1 MKNVHRW
8 LNYFGF
14 ICVCMSSFGFV
25 SRWIFRDVIALD
37 QLLVLSIGIIIL
49 ITAFFVK
56 RCSKELRGDKD

>member
-1 MKNVHRW
+1 MKNVHRG

-14 ICVCMSSFGFV
+14 MCVFMFSMGFIF
-25 SRWIFRDVIALD
+25 RWIFRDVIALD

-56 RCSKELRGDKD
+56 RCSKELHNKN

>member
-37 QLLVLSIGIIIL
+37 QLLVLSIFNNSIFCKTL
-49 ITAFFVK
+49 
-56 RCSKELRGDKD
+56 